1 MSNVLTE
8 GNRLGDILKFESGE
22 VKRFSREDVTVLSG
36 QELEIG
42 AVLGKVTLGA
52 CPATGTADDGNTGG
66 GSCGSVTA
74 GAKAQ
79 QGTYTLRCI
88 KAATGAGDFEVIA
101 PDGTLVGIA
110 TVAVAFTSDHINFTL
125 ADGDPDFAVGDLFTI
140 TIPAGSGKVRE
151 IQFAGVDGTQHAYGV
166 LIDAVDTTGTLK
178 SIAFTSGGTYEIRPG
193 DVVTGA
199 TSGATGHVVSLTL
212 SSGTWA
218 GGNAAGTL
226 VLDNV
231 VGTFQSENLDVDDNS
246 NVATV
251 GGDASA
257 YYPDRPGVAVVRD
270 AVIDADNLV
279 WPTGTTE
286 GQIAAALA
294 ELAAK
299 GIITRTAA

>member
-1 MSNVLTE
+1 MSTVLTE
-8 GNRLGDILKFESGE
+8 KNRLGDILKFESGE

-36 QELEIG
+36 QDLAIG
-42 AVLGKVTLGA
+42 SVLGKVTKGT
-52 CPATGTADDGNTGG
+52 CPTTGTADAGNTGG

-74 GAKAQ
+74 GALAQ
-79 QGTYTLRCI
+79 IGIYTVRCI

-101 PDGTLVGIA
+101 PDGSLVGIA
-110 TVAVAFTSDHINFTL
+110 TVGVAFESSHINLTL
-125 ADGDPDFAVGDLFTI
+125 ADGTPDFAVGDLFTI
-140 TIPAGSGKVRE
+140 AIPAGSGKVRA
-151 IQFAGVDGTQHAYGV
+151 INFSGIDGTRNAYGI

-178 SIAFTSGGTYEIRPG
+178 SIAFTSGGTYEIRAG
-193 DVVTGA
+193 DMVTGA
-199 TSGATGHVVSLTL
+199 TSGAVGHVVDLVV

-226 VLDNV
+226 ILDNV
-231 VGTFQSENLDVDDNS
+231 SGTFQSENLDVDDNS
-246 NVATV
+246 NVATI

-270 AVIDADNLV
+270 AIVDSDKLV
-279 WPTGTTE
+279 WPTGATAD
-286 GQIAAALA
+286 QIAAAMV

>member
-1 MSNVLTE
+1 MSTVLTE
-8 GNRLGDILKFESGE
+8 GNRLGDVVKYESGE
-22 VKRFSREDVTVLSG
+22 VKRLSREDVTVLAG

-42 AVLGKVTLGA
+42 AVLGKVTLGS
-52 CPATGTADDGNTGG
+52 CPTTGTADEGNTGKG
-66 GSCGSVTA
+66 TCGSVTA
-74 GAKAQ
+74 GSKAQ
-79 QGTYTLRCI
+79 VGTYTLRCI
-88 KAATGAGDFEVIA
+88 RKVTSAGDFEVIA
-101 PDGTLVGIA
+101 PDSTLVGYA
-110 TVAVAFTSDHINFTL
+110 VVAVAFTSDHINFTI
-125 ADGDPDFAVGDLFTI
+125 ADGDPDFEVGDSFTI

-178 SIAFTSGGTYEIRPG
+178 SIAYTSGGTYEIRPG

-199 TSGATGHVVSLTL
+199 TGGATGHVVSLTL

-218 GGNAAGTL
+218 GGNAEGTL

-270 AVIDADNLV
+270 AVIDDDNLV
-279 WPTGTTE
+279 WPTGATDD
-286 GQIAAALA
+286 QIAAALA